1 MTLYIIYLSMASLSR
16 EKREQIRLKAGKLF
30 QKGFTQ
36 AEVARKLRV
45 STAAAHYWHKDWDK
59 KGMKGLKSKGRTGF
73 ASGLTE
79 EDRKAFKQAILE
91 GPLKHGFET
100 DLWTLPKLT
109 KVLKRVSGF
118 SCSEVW
124 TWHIVRTLG
133 FTPQTPEV
141 KAKERDER
149 AIEKW
154 NSRTLPGFK
163 KMGRQTW
170 VLSGV

>member
-1 MTLYIIYLSMASLSR
+1 MASVSR
-16 EKREQIRLKAGKLF
+16 EEREKVRLKAGKLF
-30 QKGFTQ
+30 KKGFSQ
-36 AEVARKLRV
+36 ADVARKLKV
-45 STAAAHYWHKDWDK
+45 STAAANYWHKDWDK
-59 KGMKGLKSKGRTGF
+59 KGMKGLKTKGQPGF
-73 ASGLTE
+73 ASGLDE
-79 EDRKAFKQAILE
+79 KDKKAFKQAILD
-91 GPLKHGFET
+91 GPCTHGFET

-109 KVLKRVSGF
+109 QVLKKVSGF

-133 FTPQTPEV
+133 FTPQRPEV
-141 KAKERDER
+141 KAKERNAQ

-154 NSRTLPGFK
+154 QTRTLPGFK